1 MLPSILIR
9 IVNSPVLIRIVD
21 SPVLFFGTFFLF
33 RACLWIPI
41 ERLWRAKS
49 ISYRQVATRDFAAQL
64 FHVFFVVPVVVYIY
78 DRLFAYSGFSKE
90 IAKFP
95 MLARIAV
102 YFLISDFGYYWVHR
116 LMHTRPFWRTHQW
129 HHSPTYMY
137 WLAGCRAT
145 VPHQFLV
152 TSSYLLA
159 APILKPSRWW
169 VYTMLVIFSY
179 LDVDWMHLNVPW
191 GGRVLEWFFVT
202 PRFHHIHH
210 SSDPKYY
217 NSNMGNV
224 FTFWDRL
231 FGTFIDPATINEK
244 EMTFGIN
251 ESVSP
256 VRLIAGL

>member
-1 MLPSILIR
+1 MLRSILIR
-9 IVNSPVLIRIVD
+9 IVN

-49 ISYRQVATRDFAAQL
+49 ISYRQVAKRDFAAQL
-64 FHVFFVVPVVVYIY
+64 FRVFFLVPVVLYMY

-102 YFLISDFGYYWVHR
+102 YFLISDFGYYWAHR

-137 WLAGCRAT
+137 CLSCCRSP

-152 TSSYLLA
+152 MGSYMLA
-159 APILKPSRWW
+159 APILDPPAWMVS
-169 VYTMLVIFSY
+169 TMIVILSY
-179 LDVDWMHLNVPW
+179 LAV
-191 GGRVLEWFFVT
+191 
-202 PRFHHIHH
+202 H
-210 SSDPKYY
+210 SL
-217 NSNMGNV
+217 
-224 FTFWDRL
+224 R
-231 FGTFIDPATINEK
+231 
-244 EMTFGIN
+244 
-251 ESVSP
+251 
-256 VRLIAGL
+256 